1 MVRQLGTL
9 RKGEFGFSSLSEVK
23 FLVEKGWVNIVVA
36 FSLVVDRELLNDTH
50 RWRQIH
56 VRSRQWTCFSC
67 FHAPKSFN
75 KPFEFLLYET
85 NRLHFSVCEYC
96 NIDHR

>member
-67 FHAPKSFN
+67 FHAPNPSINHLNFYCMKQIDYIF
-75 KPFEFLLYET
+75 PC
-85 NRLHFSVCEYC
+85 VCTV
-96 NIDHR
+96 I

>member
-36 FSLVVDRELLNDTH
+36 FSLVVDREL
-50 RWRQIH
+50 
-56 VRSRQWTCFSC
+56 
-67 FHAPKSFN
+67 
-75 KPFEFLLYET
+75 
-85 NRLHFSVCEYC
+85 
-96 NIDHR
+96 